1 MTEPK
6 NNVPLLYIIAGEPS
20 GDQLGARLMA
30 ALKEETQGNIQF
42 IGIGGERMSAEGLE
56 SLFPISEISVM
67 GLAEVLPHIPNI
79 LRRIKQTKEHV
90 LETKPS
96 ALITIDA
103 PGFSLKVSKGLKET
117 SIPLIHYV
125 APSVWAWKP
134 KRAEKIS
141 KYLDHLLTLLPF
153 EPPYFEKHGLATTF
167 VGHPVLEGE
176 LMTVLD
182 RVEICKELSLDAT
195 APILTVLPG
204 SRRGEVARLGP
215 VFKEAVAELVK
226 TLPNLQCVIP
236 TVKNVRSAID
246 DLADNWPTPVRVIE
260 GVTGKHKAFKCS
272 DVALAASGTVALE
285 LAVDHVPTVVAY
297 KVSPVT
303 AFLAKFLVKIKYASL
318 ANILLDREVQPELI
332 QEKCNAPDLVKQI
345 SSLFHNK
352 EKREEQIN
360 GYREA
365 IVKLKAGDDMPSTK
379 AAKTIL
385 SVIAE
390 AKH

>member
-6 NNVPLLYIIAGEPS
+6 SDVPVIYLIAGEPS

-30 ALKEETQGNIQF
+30 ALKQETGGKIRF
-42 IGIGGERMSAEGLE
+42 AGLGGERMSAEGLE

-79 LRRIKQTKEHV
+79 LRRIKQTKEHI
-90 LETKPS
+90 LKIKPS
-96 ALITIDA
+96 ALVTIDA
-103 PGFSLKVSKGLKET
+103 PGFSLKVSKGLKGQ

-134 KRAEKIS
+134 KRAEKVS

-153 EPPYFEKHGLATTF
+153 EPPYFEKHGLETTF

-176 LMTVLD
+176 QITEAD
-182 RVEICKELSLDAT
+182 RDAICDEFSLDPC

-204 SRRGEVARLGP
+204 SRRGEVLRLGP
-215 VFKEAVAELVK
+215 LFKEAVIELRK
-226 TLPNLQCVIP
+226 SLPNLQCVIP
-236 TVKNVRSAID
+236 TVSNVRPFID
-246 DLADNWPTPVRVIE
+246 ELIEQWPTPVRVIE
-260 GVTGKHKAFKCS
+260 GVKGKHKAFKCS

-303 AFLAKFLVKIKYASL
+303 AFFAKFLLKIKYVSL
-318 ANILLDREVQPELI
+318 ANILLNREVQPELI
-332 QEKCNAPDLVKQI
+332 QKNCNVPDIVKHI
-345 SSLFHNK
+345 SSLFRDRQ
-352 EKREEQIN
+352 KREDQIK
-360 GYREA
+360 GYTEA
-365 IVKLKAGDDMPSTK
+365 VAKLKAENHMPSIK

-385 SVIAE
+385 SVISASN
-390 AKH
+390 K